1 MIMVV
6 VTEVD
11 MSRSMGG
18 GNGPI
23 RGGDKKKEGNL
34 LHKLL
39 SELMPGRPKSDHDLG
54 ASRHVDDLYTKKSE
68 TYRDP
73 DDAY

>member
-1 MIMVV
+1 
-6 VTEVD
+6 
-11 MSRSMGG
+11 MSRAMGG
-18 GNGPI
+18 SRGPI
-23 RGGDKKKEGNL
+23 RSDDKKKEEGNL